1 MLKKN
6 IYYYT
11 PSSFLSS
18 NSRFFFSY
26 FYNHRFRYSSCEK
39 RITDDSATIAKNS
52 LHTIVHITI
61 SFDSS
66 AVVELKRV
74 QRCSR
79 LCFISACEL
88 EIHPV
93 SLSLSF
99 FLSFDSTFGEMN
111 TGGCTTVTES
121 SCHWKCTHV
130 ATVRCEKKK
139 GIGVSWRPYA
149 R

>member
-1 MLKKN
+1 MLKKKRLTTF
-6 IYYYT
+6 IIIHHLH
-11 PSSFLSS
+11 SCLLILVSF
-18 NSRFFFSY
+18 FHIFIITVFVT
-26 FYNHRFRYSSCEK
+26 HRAKK

-99 FLSFDSTFGEMN
+99 FLSLDSTFGEMN

-121 SCHWKCTHV
+121 SCH
-130 ATVRCEKKK
+130 
-139 GIGVSWRPYA
+139 
-149 R
+149 